1 MFTGIVSDV
10 GVVSAVDRSR
20 GDARFVID
28 SAYAPAS
35 IELGA
40 SIACSGACLT
50 VISVTPSARG
60 AAFAVDVSAE
70 TLARTT
76 LVDWTVGTRVN
87 LERSLKV
94 GDELGGHIV
103 SGHVDGVGTL
113 AAMAP
118 EGDSVRMT
126 FEVPEALKGF
136 VAQKGSIA
144 LDGTSFTVNGVDGR
158 TFSINVIPHTQA
170 VTTWGQVKTGHRVNV
185 EIDMLARYVAR
196 LLEAQNT

>member
-1 MFTGIVSDV
+1 
-10 GVVSAVDRSR
+10 
-20 GDARFVID
+20 
-28 SAYAPAS
+28 
-35 IELGA
+35 
-40 SIACSGACLT
+40 
-50 VISVTPSARG
+50 
-60 AAFAVDVSAE
+60 
-70 TLARTT
+70 
-76 LVDWTVGTRVN
+76 
-87 LERSLKV
+87 
-94 GDELGGHIV
+94 
-103 SGHVDGVGTL
+103 
-113 AAMAP
+113 MAP